1 MKIGVFKENVQL
13 SSLYMQVGRVA
24 LFLFFHDDNMQ
35 SERKRF
41 RRSYYYECNYSEKL
55 NKEI

>member
-1 MKIGVFKENVQL
+1 
-13 SSLYMQVGRVA
+13 MQVGREA
-24 LFLFFHDDNMQ
+24 LFLFFHGDKML

-41 RRSYYYECNYSEKL
+41 RRSYYYECNNSKKP